1 MVKFCLSTK
10 IVFQVFCFFLV
21 FFFLKLK
28 GELALAYESYAGG
41 ILIVILIE
49 VLNDYY
55 FFYLAV
61 ASNNEPFRVT
71 PPTSSG

>member
-1 MVKFCLSTK
+1 MF
-10 IVFQVFCFFLV
+10 

-55 FFYLAV
+55 LLYLVLAG
-61 ASNNEPFRVT
+61 SNKPFRVT
-71 PPTSSG
+71 PSTSNI

>member
-1 MVKFCLSTK
+1 MCVC
-10 IVFQVFCFFLV
+10 

-28 GELALAYESYAGG
+28 GELTLAYESYAGG

-55 FFYLAV
+55 LLYLAL
-61 ASNNEPFRVT
+61 AGSNKPFRVT
-71 PPTSSG
+71 PSTPNM

>member
-1 MVKFCLSTK
+1 M
-10 IVFQVFCFFLV
+10 

-41 ILIVILIE
+41 IVIVILIE

-55 FFYLAV
+55 YLYLVLAG
-61 ASNNEPFRVT
+61 SNKPL
-71 PPTSSG
+71 G

>member
-1 MVKFCLSTK
+1 M
-10 IVFQVFCFFLV
+10 

-28 GELALAYESYAGG
+28 RELTLAYESYAGG

-55 FFYLAV
+55 LLYLAL
-61 ASNNEPFRVT
+61 AGSNKPFRVT
-71 PPTSSG
+71 PSTSNI

>member
-1 MVKFCLSTK
+1 M
-10 IVFQVFCFFLV
+10 

-55 FFYLAV
+55 LLYLAL
-61 ASNNEPFRVT
+61 AGSNKPFRVT
-71 PPTSSG
+71 PSTPNI

>member
-1 MVKFCLSTK
+1 M
-10 IVFQVFCFFLV
+10 

-28 GELALAYESYAGG
+28 GELTLAYESYAGG

-55 FFYLAV
+55 LLYL
-61 ASNNEPFRVT
+61 
-71 PPTSSG
+71 GL